1 MIGVLLCDPASRSA
15 EAYTVNP
22 SPLEEEGS
30 YASYTYGKAGIKNR
44 IWCCRAWVGPF
55 VDAFTDSLGSSL
67 GLKERHFFAEVVE
80 AFPLGAYVFP
90 YLMIAEEPENS
101 P

>member
-15 EAYTVNP
+15 ETHTVNP

-30 YASYTYGKAGIKNR
+30 YVSYTYGKAGIKNR

-67 GLKERHFFAEVVE
+67 GLKERHIFCGGCGGVSVGCIRFSV
-80 AFPLGAYVFP
+80 LDDC
-90 YLMIAEEPENS
+90 
-101 P
+101 